1 MADFTLSYDRI
12 IGGKEGGYSN
22 HRADRGGET
31 YKGVSR
37 LWWPGWPGWPR
48 VDVAKVQAGFPT
60 NLEHDLALQQF
71 VRMFYKD
78 QFWNRI
84 LGDRLPAQP
93 VADELFDQGVN
104 MGVHKAV
111 DNLQREC
118 NLLNRSDRGPKQLF
132 PDLKRDGGLGPTT
145 LEASIIL
152 IEGGDAERIVK
163 GMNRLQHGHY
173 VGLIESD
180 RTQEA
185 FYRGWLDRT

>member
-1 MADFTLSYDRI
+1 MMADFALSYDRV
-12 IGGKEGGYSN
+12 IGEKEGGYSK

-37 LWWPGWPGWPR
+37 LWWPGWPGWPI
-48 VDVAKVQAGFPT
+48 VDVAKAQAGFPA
-60 NLEHDLALQQF
+60 NLEQDVALQRF
-71 VRMFYKD
+71 VRMFYRD
-78 QFWNRI
+78 QFWNRF
-84 LGDRLPAQP
+84 LGERIPDQSL
-93 VADELFDQGVN
+93 ADELFDQGVN

-111 DNLQREC
+111 DNLQRDC
-118 NLLNRSDRGPKQLF
+118 NLLNRSDRTQPLF

-145 LEASIIL
+145 LEAVNVL
-152 IEGGDAERIVK
+152 ISQRDGARLVK

-173 VGLIESD
+173 VALIESD